1 MTKTMKELKREYDVL
16 SQRADHLCD
25 IDKDSDA
32 CRKAK
37 LKADLAYRALMRRIE
52 EEEELYLPPLKNLSD
67 DEDYY

>member
-1 MTKTMKELKREYDVL
+1 MTKTLKELKREYDVL

-25 IDKDSDA
+25 VDKESDA
-32 CRKAK
+32 CREAK

-52 EEEELYLPPLKNLSD
+52 EEELYLPPLKNLSD